1 MRYHGAEDGFQITPR
16 QACHRPRGVE
26 REWIM
31 DAKKVAVRN
40 VMCFIHEREGGS
52 KWMEGRMKNMA
63 AMMDNKQSDFFFLY
77 ILFPYT
83 VMTNVWVKI
92 YKLDGGCI
100 SLSWSRNY
108 LFFVLVVQHTASI
121 SLCLSL
127 SLSFCLYLPMSLSV
141 VLSLSVP
148 LYHFY
153 TL

>member
-63 AMMDNKQSDFFFLY
+63 AMMDNRQSD
-77 ILFPYT
+77 
-83 VMTNVWVKI
+83 
-92 YKLDGGCI
+92 
-100 SLSWSRNY
+100 
-108 LFFVLVVQHTASI
+108 LFFYIYFISIHCDDKCLGKNIQTGWRLHFIVLEQKLFVFRLGRSTYCFYFSLFISVSI
-121 SLCLSL
+121 FL
-127 SLSFCLYLPMSLSV
+127 FV
-141 VLSLSVP
+141 
-148 LYHFY
+148 FA
-153 TL
+153 